1 MAMAKNLKER
11 AGKYFLR
18 KELAPMRERR
28 GVNLG
33 NAQSA
38 ALLYIDHDENH
49 FKQIKAYVKQLHEV
63 YGMKRVCALGFV
75 DLPSKQLPV
84 YQAQKLEY
92 MYFTRSDLNWYL
104 KPQASLMN
112 FLTEPFDV
120 LIDLS
125 VEPCVPMHYILKA
138 SHARMKVG
146 TSRSGA
152 RDLYDVTLRM
162 DEHEQLADYWKHLN
176 YYLNKAEFK

>member
-1 MAMAKNLKER
+1 MAMAKILKER
-11 AGKYFLR
+11 AGKYFLK
-18 KELAPMRERR
+18 KEPAPVRDRR

-33 NAQSA
+33 SAQSA

-92 MYFTRSDLNWYL
+92 MYFTRSDLNCYL
-104 KPQASLMN
+104 KPQVSLMN
-112 FLTEPFDV
+112 FITEPFDL
-120 LIDLS
+120 LIDLT
-125 VEPCVPMHYILKA
+125 VDPCVPMQYILKA

-146 TSRSGA
+146 SSRA
-152 RDLYDVTLRM
+152 QANELYDMTLRL
-162 DEHEQLADYWKHLN
+162 DDHEQLADYWKHLN
-176 YYLNKAEFK
+176 YYLNKVEFK

>member
-1 MAMAKNLKER
+1 MAKTFRER
-11 AGKYFLR
+11 AGKYFLKKEGLPVRDR
-18 KELAPMRERR
+18 K

-38 ALLYIDHDENH
+38 ALLYIDHSEEH
-49 FKQIKAYVKQLHEV
+49 FKQIRGYVKQLHEI

-104 KPQASLMN
+104 KPQVSLMN

-125 VEPCVPMHYILKA
+125 GSPCLPMQYILKA

-146 TSRSGA
+146 SSMAEADG
-152 RDLYDVTLRM
+152 LYDLTVRL
-162 DEHEQLADYWKHLN
+162 DDQEQLVDYWKHLN
-176 YYLNKAEFK
+176 YYLTKAEFK